1 MSKSTKNVENLCS
14 VYNFKYLL
22 LNEKLK
28 EKNVS
33 NSRNS
38 IHQNSTN
45 KYNLFKQ
52 MSFNNNNSN
61 RIERNHSS
69 INIAQLKKFSK
80 FKINKNERK
89 SMGKHSTSK
98 LLIILKNSE
107 KTKIKKKESIT
118 DVCKK
123 TEIESEIKKKAR
135 FDNFGNLIDKKNK
148 KKVHIAFV
156 DELIS
161 EKSITEEIH
170 IKSFKHL
177 NIIQGLPK
185 DDVYNPINNFNKC
198 CFIY

>member
-1 MSKSTKNVENLCS
+1 MIGFKLSASNSTKERKKQQKKISRRRKIKRQFYCECTIYYV
-14 VYNFKYLL
+14 
-22 LNEKLK
+22 LK
-28 EKNVS
+28 G
-33 NSRNS
+33 
-38 IHQNSTN
+38 
-45 KYNLFKQ
+45 
-52 MSFNNNNSN
+52 
-61 RIERNHSS
+61 
-69 INIAQLKKFSK
+69 LKKS
-80 FKINKNERK
+80 ERREH
-89 SMGKHSTSK
+89 M
-98 LLIILKNSE
+98 
-107 KTKIKKKESIT
+107 TKIKKKESIT

-185 DDVYNPINNFNKC
+185 DDVYNPINNF
-198 CFIY
+198 F

>member
-1 MSKSTKNVENLCS
+1 MSKSTKNVKNLCS

-28 EKNVS
+28 EKNIS
-33 NSRNS
+33 NSRDS
-38 IHQNSTN
+38 TRQNSTN

-52 MSFNNNNSN
+52 MSFNNNNPN

-69 INIAQLKKFSK
+69 INIAQIKKFSK
-80 FKINKNERK
+80 FKINKNEKK

-98 LLIILKNSE
+98 LLTILKNSE

-118 DVCKK
+118 DACKK
-123 TEIESEIKKKAR
+123 TELESESKKKAR

-161 EKSITEEIH
+161 EKSITEEIR
-170 IKSFKHL
+170 ITSFKHL

-185 DDVYNPINNFNKC
+185 DDVYNPANNFHKC